1 MNGDLTNLPHFGD
14 RKRYLPLRRS
24 PPTVDMQAA
33 TDALFFIPPPADRAA
48 WISLGTAAKRAG
60 VSFESFHAWSS
71 AGPGYKNER
80 ECRSDWNAITA
91 EGAITPGTL
100 FGAARDAGWSMQ
112 FKPISIDLNRQRVEA
127 LRQQVAPEKP
137 LLNVKASE
145 MWSRCIPVSPGHEY
159 IQRKRGFADGIREY
173 PKDGPVLTIQGAS
186 VAGWL
191 AVPCVA
197 DDLIQTI
204 QFIPPSG
211 KKLNLPGASFTSGYH
226 VVGEIVEGK
235 SIHLVEGIGQAWACY
250 QATDEPAIVCFG
262 AGRIR
267 TVAGAV
273 RTKYPNARLVIVPD
287 RGKEEEAS
295 VIATMLDCTWCGM
308 PQEKPANYD
317 ANDYAEEHGDAALR
331 SLLRSVAPVPTRY
344 KLLSATEMCDARP
357 MQWMIK
363 GLLPATG
370 LASLFGPSGSGKSFL
385 VLAMAAAVAGAFPQW
400 FGRKV
405 KQCPVTY
412 CVLEGEAGINKRLK
426 AWSIFYEKPL
436 PDALRFVTQEFDLLK
451 GADVPDLATAICR
464 AGGQG
469 GLIILDTLN
478 RAAPGADENSS
489 SEMGAIIASAKQLQ
503 QLTGGL
509 VCLVHHTGKD
519 ATKGLRGHSSLYA
532 ALDGAISVHT
542 GTTGPVWQVSKSK
555 DDATGAINPFQL
567 EIVVTGA
574 DEDGEEETSCV
585 AISTAP
591 AFALSQTKKLP
602 LQQLVAKDVLW
613 ELLTVADG
621 ESIPAEPLRISRDDA
636 LSAVADKM
644 DVDKKRKRERAK
656 AAIEGLIKL
665 GLLCEDVDDFWIHP

>member
-1 MNGDLTNLPHFGD
+1 MSGDLKNLFGVGAS
-14 RKRYLPLRRS
+14 KKHLPLRRE
-24 PPTVDMQAA
+24 PYTVDVQAA
-33 TDALFFIPPPADRAA
+33 TDALFFIPPPADRSA
-48 WISLGTAAKRAG
+48 WIALGTAAKRAG

-91 EGAITPGTL
+91 EGAITPRTL
-100 FGAARDAGWSMQ
+100 FGAARDAGWSVQ
-112 FKPISIDLNRQRVEA
+112 VKPISIDLSRQRVED
-127 LRQQVAPEKP
+127 LNLPVLPEKAM
-137 LLNVKASE
+137 LNTKASE
-145 MWSRCIPVSPGHEY
+145 IWSRCIPASQDHKYV
-159 IQRKRGFADGIREY
+159 QKKRGIPDGIREY
-173 PKDGPVLTIQGAS
+173 PKDAPMLTIQGAS

-191 AVPCVA
+191 AVPCFA
-197 DDLIQTI
+197 DGLIQTI
-204 QFIPPSG
+204 QFIPSSG
-211 KKLNLPGASFTSGYH
+211 KKLNLPGAGFASGYH
-226 VVGEIVEGK
+226 VVGEIVEAK
-235 SIHLVEGIGQAWACY
+235 SIYIVEGIGQAWACN
-250 QATDEPAIVCFG
+250 QATGEPAVICFG

-267 TVAGAV
+267 TVASVV
-273 RTKYPNARLVIVPD
+273 RGKYPSAKLVIVPD

-295 VIATMLDCTWCGM
+295 VIAAMLDCTWCGM

-317 ANDYAEEHGDAALR
+317 ANDYATEHGDAALR
-331 SLLRSVAPVPTRY
+331 SLLRSVAPVPSRY
-344 KLLSATEMCDARP
+344 KLLSATEMCNAQP

-400 FGRKV
+400 FGRRV

-426 AWSIFYEKPL
+426 AWSIYYEKPL

-451 GADVPDLATAICR
+451 GTDVPDLAAAISR

-532 ALDGAISVHT
+532 ALDGAISVHK
-542 GTTGPVWQVSKSK
+542 GVTGPVWQVSKSK

-567 EIVVTGA
+567 EIVVTGE

-585 AISTAP
+585 AISTTP
-591 AFALSQTKKLP
+591 SFALSQAKKLAP
-602 LQQLVAKDVLW
+602 QQLVAKDVLW
-613 ELLTVADG
+613 ALLTISDG
-621 ESIPAEPLRISRDDA
+621 DFIQGEPPRMSFDDA
-636 LSAVADKM
+636 LVAVAEKM

-656 AAIEGLIKL
+656 AAIESLVKQ
-665 GLLCEDVDDFWIHP
+665 GLLREHEGQLWIHP